1 MDPTPPSPAR
11 RRTLADIDLRLLR
24 VFAEIVHANG
34 FSAAQEALGM
44 TQATISAHMRHL
56 EDRLDMRLCERGRGG
71 FYLTEEGRQVHSAMR
86 DLFGSIDRFQNAVSE
101 AQGELSGDL
110 SFGTVDAMFTNRRLK
125 LDRAFA
131 RFAELA
137 PQVRLRIDIAA
148 PQVLAQGI
156 LNGRYHAALMPA
168 TAGRDQMQ
176 AMDVFEERQN
186 LYCGARHPL
195 FAVDDR
201 EVTEAVLARQAF
213 AGRSYMAQGPICGV
227 DFDWRAEA
235 AHMESTLL
243 LILSGAYIGFLPDH
257 YAAPEVKTARLRIL
271 AADRV
276 TFNDVFQIVYP
287 RNRPSRAASLLAEAI
302 LSCQASDPAP
312 LADG

>member
-1 MDPTPPSPAR
+1 MEQTPPSPAR
-11 RRTLADIDLRLLR
+11 RRSFADIDLRLLR

-34 FSAAQEALGM
+34 FSAAQDTLGM

-56 EDRLDMRLCERGRGG
+56 EDRLGMRLCERGRGG
-71 FYLTEEGRQVHSAMR
+71 FYLTEEGRQVHSAML

-110 SFGTVDAMFTNRRLK
+110 SFGTVDAMFTNRKLK
-125 LDRAFA
+125 LDRAFE

-137 PQVRLRIDIAA
+137 PQVRLTIDIAA
-148 PQVLAQGI
+148 PQVLSQGI

-168 TAGRDQMQ
+168 TQGRDQMQ
-176 AMDVFEERQN
+176 AVDVFEERQN
-186 LYCGARHPL
+186 LYCGRRHPL
-195 FAVDDR
+195 FAVDDA
-201 EVTEAVLARQAF
+201 EVTDAMLARQAF
-213 AGRSYMAQGPICGV
+213 AGRTYMAQGPICGI
-227 DFDWRAEA
+227 DFNWHAEA

-243 LILSGAYIGFLPDH
+243 LVLSGAYIGFLPDH
-257 YAAPEVKTARLRIL
+257 YAQPEVENDRLRVL
-271 AADRV
+271 ARDRV

-302 LSCQASDPAP
+302 LSCQAASQA
-312 LADG
+312 L